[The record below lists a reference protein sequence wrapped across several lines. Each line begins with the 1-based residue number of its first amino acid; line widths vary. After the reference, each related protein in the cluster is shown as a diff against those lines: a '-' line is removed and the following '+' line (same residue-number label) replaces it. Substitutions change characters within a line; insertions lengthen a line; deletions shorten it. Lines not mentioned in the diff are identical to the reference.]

1 VCPAGRLRAGRKDGR
16 SHLFLGEKIMSIDI
30 KHFLILSG
38 ILFSIGVYGILA
50 RRNIVGVLMS
60 IELMFNAVG
69 INFVAFNRYVHAGEL
84 WGQGFTLFII
94 ALAAA
99 EAVVGLALVLSI
111 SRNSKTILVE
121 KMNILKG

>member
-1 VCPAGRLRAGRKDGR
+1 
-16 SHLFLGEKIMSIDI
+16 MSIDI